1 MPVYVVYFI
10 ISSKSSV
17 DGADKVVDEN
27 QSYHKI
33 RTNLISVDCA
43 DLISVDGANLFSVD
57 GLDKVVDEDKSDE
70 IRSES
75 YHIRRKFDLNR
86 WLGQGCR

>member
-1 MPVYVVYFI
+1 MRI
-10 ISSKSSV
+10 
-17 DGADKVVDEN
+17 
-27 QSYHKI
+27 
-33 RTNLISVDCA
+33 NLITRLEQHFISVDCV

-75 YHIRRKFDLNR
+75 YQIRRKFDLNR